1 MASTTFVLKEPNSKE
16 ETLVYLLF
24 RFNNK
29 RLKFSTSE
37 KILPKFWN
45 PEKQRA
51 KETRLFPD
59 HPEFNSRLDNCE
71 SAIRTVYRKLVND
84 KIVPTVDRLREG
96 LIKELL
102 DEEEDVRVITLTKF
116 VEELIQNTS
125 KRPNTI
131 KNYKQTLARLNE
143 FRTATR
149 KPLDFDD
156 INLEFYNDFTRYLQN
171 KGYSVN
177 SIGGFIKNV
186 KVFMNEATDRGIN
199 KNLEYLNKRF
209 KVVEEHADTIYLTQD
224 EILKI
229 YELDLSK
236 NERLDKV
243 RDLFIVGCYTG
254 LRFSDLEQINKN
266 NFIKENSQI
275 KIMTQKT
282 GETVVIPVHK
292 FVKQIYDKYEGVLPT
307 SISNQKMNDYLKEV
321 AVEAK
326 LNDKVLISITKG
338 GKRTHKPFFKHE
350 LVSTHTARRSFA
362 TNLYLADVPSIT
374 IMKITGHKTEKAFL
388 KYIRLSQEENA
399 NKLIN
404 HPFFN

>member
-1 MASTTFVLKEPNSKE
+1 MASTTFVLKEPASKE
-16 ETLVYLLF
+16 ETLVYMLF

-45 PEKQRA
+45 AEKQRA
-51 KETRLFPD
+51 KETKQFLD
-59 HPEFNSRLDNCE
+59 YPEFNARLDNCE
-71 SAIRTVYRKLVND
+71 SAIKRVYRRLVND
-84 KIVPTVDRLREG
+84 KIVPTVDNLREG

-102 DEEEDVRVITLTKF
+102 DE
-116 VEELIQNTS
+116 VEEKVSLFKFIDELIENTS

-131 KNYKQTLARLNE
+131 KNYKQTLVKLKDFKA
-143 FRTATR
+143 ASK
-149 KPLDFDD
+149 KPLDFEH
-156 INLEFYNDFTRYLQN
+156 INLEFYNDFTKYLQE
-171 KGYSVN
+171 KKFSTN

-186 KVFMNEATDRGIN
+186 KVFMNEATDRGLN

-209 KVVEEHADTIYLTQD
+209 KVVEEHADTVYLTQD
-224 EILKI
+224 EIKKI
-229 YELDLSK
+229 YDLDLSK

-254 LRFSDLEQINKN
+254 LRFSDLEYLCSD
-266 NFIKENSQI
+266 NFIKDNTQI
-275 KIMTQKT
+275 RIKTQKT
-282 GETVVIPVHK
+282 GGIVVIPVHK
-292 FVKQIYDKYEGVLPT
+292 YVKQIFDKYEGVLPT
-307 SISNQKMNDYLKEV
+307 LISNQKMNDYIKEV
-321 AVEAK
+321 AEEAK

-338 GKRTHKPFFKHE
+338 GKREQESFFKYS

-362 TNLYLADVPSIT
+362 TNMFLADVPSIT

-388 KYIRLSQEENA
+388 KYIRLSQEQNA
-399 NKLIN
+399 DKLIN